1 MPRAGTWNCQLA
13 VALDFDPELSH
24 VRLYHAFQ
32 IANSSLVLQHWGM
45 ISFIHD
51 LALNIGARNKR
62 LRERRGPWNTS
73 CILDLCIESIH
84 CFLGG
89 KCPPSSMSRRSR
101 SPSESKATWRC
112 APVCTGLAHGG
123 RKSLQQAPHLQRKR
137 TAVTE

>member
-73 CILDLCIESIH
+73 CILDLLYREYTL
-84 CFLGG
+84 FLRRKMSPVQHVPQVAFALRIQGHVEV
-89 KCPPSSMSRRSR
+89 CPGVHRTC
-101 SPSESKATWRC
+101 TWRSQEPP
-112 APVCTGLAHGG
+112 AGPSFA
-123 RKSLQQAPHLQRKR
+123 A
-137 TAVTE
+137 